1 MTENHYQVVMRDAR
15 EDVYLVATRRAIDT
29 RSIAVEFDAGRG
41 PGPHDEHSLT
51 ISVRDSDLA
60 VHALGIP
67 HEWLPV
73 STGFIDTRFSRLTA
87 GLLEDLIKKAARA
100 GRFT

>member
-1 MTENHYQVVMRDAR
+1 MTDSAYQLAMRDAR
-15 EDVYLVATRRAIDT
+15 EEINLVATRRAIDS

-41 PGPHDEHSLT
+41 PGPHAEHSLT
-51 ISVRDSDLA
+51 ISVRGLDLA

-73 STGFIDTRFSRLTA
+73 STGFIDARFSELVA
-87 GLLEDLIKKAARA
+87 GLLGDLIKKAAKA
-100 GRFT
+100 GRFI

>member
-1 MTENHYQVVMRDAR
+1 MRNAKENI
-15 EDVYLVATRRAIDT
+15 YLVATRRAIDT

-51 ISVRDSDLA
+51 LSIRESDLA

-73 STGFIDTRFSRLTA
+73 STGFIDTRFSSLVTR
-87 GLLEDLIKKAARA
+87 LLEELIKKAARA
-100 GRFT
+100 GRFI